1 MEDFKGMEAEFD
13 AIMRSDAIERTLA
26 RARRNI
32 PNFDSQ
38 TVKRNTKEEP
48 HMKVQKKTWIIL
60 GVVAAVILL
69 IICLFAGTNNR
80 AISLEEQ
87 LNTATAEINVAEKR
101 RADLVYNLADAVLSY
116 QDYERSTY
124 ELIAAARASAQSGHV
139 DDAEMVLSAV
149 AEQYP
154 ELKANENYQQLMTE
168 LAITENSIA
177 QYRNNYN
184 EQARSYHN
192 FVRKFPNNILLNIMG
207 YTAVDSDY
215 TAYNAPQDAPQNLF
229 DR

>member
-1 MEDFKGMEAEFD
+1 MEDFK
-13 AIMRSDAIERTLA
+13 MRSDSIEQVLSRV
-26 RARRNI
+26 RRNI

-38 TVKRNTKEEP
+38 TVKRHTKEESP
-48 HMKVQKKTWIIL
+48 MKVQKKTWIIL
-60 GVVAAVILL
+60 GVIAAVILL
-69 IICLFAGTNNR
+69 IVCLFAGANNR

-116 QDYERSTY
+116 QDYERGTY

-184 EQARSYHN
+184 EQARAYHN
-192 FVRKFPNNILLNIMG
+192 FVRKFPNNVLLNIMG
-207 YTAVDSDY
+207 YTVVDSDY

>member
-1 MEDFKGMEAEFD
+1 
-13 AIMRSDAIERTLA
+13 
-26 RARRNI
+26 
-32 PNFDSQ
+32 
-38 TVKRNTKEEP
+38 
-48 HMKVQKKTWIIL
+48 MKIQKKTWIVAAVI
-60 GVVAAVILL
+60 AAVILL
-69 IICLFAGTNNR
+69 IVSLFAGANNH

-87 LNTATAEINVAEKR
+87 LHTAAAEINVAEKR

-116 QDYERSTY
+116 QDYERGTY

-184 EQARSYHN
+184 EQARSYHS
-192 FVRKFPNNILLNIMG
+192 FVRSFPNNILLRIMG
-207 YTAVDSDY
+207 YTTVDSGY
-215 TAYNAPQDAPQNLF
+215 TAYNASQDAPQNLF
-229 DR
+229 DQ